1 MNNQLEFFNL
11 FKDGDS
17 AIIRILNT
25 TVDKI
30 ETKTVHKIS
39 VNGKNKIVPCLGN
52 GNCPLCES
60 ISDMEGVGEANT
72 RLYVH
77 LWDYTDNKEKV
88 WNRTPNENFL
98 NALRD
103 VEANWGNL
111 TDCVLK
117 ITRKGDNFPKYD
129 LLIVNPSKYPM
140 PDNVEVDANVAFRF
154 SSYRSAEELEE
165 YVKTGFLPDH
175 VKKNNNTWLPK
186 EEWIKQQK
194 EKENAA
200 KSETKNV
207 VNNNVNNNKS
217 TETPIEVSANNFDDD
232 FDGPMFDPFSKTRI

>member
-11 FKDGDS
+11 FKDGDN

-25 TVDKI
+25 VVDKI
-30 ETKTVHKIS
+30 ETKAVHKIN
-39 VNGKNKIVPCLGN
+39 VNGKNKIVPCFGN

-60 ISDMEGVGEANT
+60 INDMEGIEEAKT

-98 NALRD
+98 NSLRGI
-103 VEANWGNL
+103 EESWGNL
-111 TDCVLK
+111 CDCVFK
-117 ITRKGDNFPKYD
+117 ITRKGDNFPKYE
-129 LLIVNPSKYPM
+129 LLIINPNKYPM
-140 PDNVEVDANVAFRF
+140 PAGVEVDANIAYRF

-175 VKKNNNTWLPK
+175 VKSNKSTWIPK

-194 EKENAA
+194 EKENAT
-200 KSETKNV
+200 KSLE
-207 VNNNVNNNKS
+207 NNVNINNKS
-217 TETPIEVSANNFDDD
+217 IEAPIEVSADSFEDDL
-232 FDGPMFDPFSKTRI
+232 DGPLVDPFSNTRI